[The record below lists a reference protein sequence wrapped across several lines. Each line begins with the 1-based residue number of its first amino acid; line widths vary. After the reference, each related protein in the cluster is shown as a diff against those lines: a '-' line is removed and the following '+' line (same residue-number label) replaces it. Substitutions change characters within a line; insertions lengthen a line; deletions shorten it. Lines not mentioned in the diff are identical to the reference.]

1 MEIVTLFTTNRDCY
15 TKIFFK
21 KVKHIFECRYGLCIS
36 IPELLENVNYPH
48 DRLHTSS
55 ENNRLNIFVIACAII
70 RAGKSIWVG
79 AHFKN
84 PRVYLLKPFKIWYI
98 FRLLCYCDSS
108 YLIYI
113 YIYIVLT
120 LHLKNE
126 CSLLFIIGKKP
137 QIIWLIIPSAFFCVF
152 MSFYLSSEIT
162 FVLIMSF
169 SSSSYYP
176 FFLGAAFVSL

>member
-21 KVKHIFECRYGLCIS
+21 KVKQVKHIFECRYGLCIS

-70 RAGKSIWVG
+70 RSGKSIWVG

-84 PRVYLLKPFKIWYI
+84 QRVYLLKPFKIWYI
-98 FRLLCYCDSS
+98 FRLWFV
-108 YLIYI
+108 

-126 CSLLFIIGKKP
+126 CSLLFIIGKKTP
-137 QIIWLIIPSAFFCVF
+137 KLFD
-152 MSFYLSSEIT
+152 
-162 FVLIMSF
+162 
-169 SSSSYYP
+169 
-176 FFLGAAFVSL
+176 